1 MKNFRSNGRS
11 WLPAEDPKRSP
22 ASEFNKS
29 TQDNSSD
36 SNEDFRAWQMQS
48 EDQYESRETAK
59 GDHYRHL
66 RFHRGE
72 NSVSCKLASASR
84 GEKILNCMTQGGKAA
99 AEPQEVE
106 ATEKKPALV
115 IKVKH
120 CLQAPSRGHRL
131 QLAQI
136 LAGDVYT
143 AQRLGECMT
152 VAISDCKN

>member
-11 WLPAEDPKRSP
+11 WLPAEDPERSL

-72 NSVSCKLASASR
+72 NSVSCKLASAS
-84 GEKILNCMTQGGKAA
+84 GGKN
-99 AEPQEVE
+99 
-106 ATEKKPALV
+106 TELYDTGRKGSSRTTGSGSNRKKNTLV